1 MVNHMKQVLIQLD
14 DALAARLE
22 KVAPA
27 KSHKRS
33 EFVRRAILRSLD
45 EELEQ
50 RTRAAYE
57 RWPDEEPAIDPA
69 EWAPESD
76 AIHPPA
82 QKRAVRRTKRTKAAR

>member
-1 MVNHMKQVLIQLD
+1 MKQLLIQLD

-33 EFVRRAILRSLD
+33 EFIRRAILKSLD

-57 RWPDEEPAIDPA
+57 AFPDEESTVDPA
-69 EWAPESD
+69 EWAPDHE
-76 AIHPPA
+76 
-82 QKRAVRRTKRTKAAR
+82 AVRPAKKTAKRRRKATRAAR

>member
-1 MVNHMKQVLIQLD
+1 MKQLLIQLD

-33 EFVRRAILRSLD
+33 DFIRRAILRSLD

-57 RWPDEEPAIDPA
+57 RFPDEEVAVDPA
-69 EWAPESD
+69 EWAPESE
-76 AIHPPA
+76 AIHPPRK
-82 QKRAVRRTKRTKAAR
+82 KRSSRPTKRTKAAR

>member
-1 MVNHMKQVLIQLD
+1 MKQLLIQLD

-45 EELEQ
+45 EELEKT
-50 RTRAAYE
+50 TRAAYE
-57 RWPDEEPAIDPA
+57 KWPDEETAIDPT

-76 AIHPPA
+76 AVHPPKKRLTRT
-82 QKRAVRRTKRTKAAR
+82 QKRAKASR

>member
-1 MVNHMKQVLIQLD
+1 MIDHMKQLLIQLD

-45 EELEQ
+45 EELEH

-57 RWPDEEPAIDPA
+57 RWPDEEPTLDPS
-69 EWAPESD
+69 EWAAESE
-76 AIHPPA
+76 AVRPPVK
-82 QKRAVRRTKRTKAAR
+82 KRAARRTKRTKAAR